1 MHHLVFPINAL
12 PSSQMV
18 EEGIDEILWK
28 ADVKFEALRRYYEQ
42 IEADVLFYFSD
53 VVIQAEAMG
62 AKAKYSR
69 KMMPAVEA
77 TARVMSLPDPAQV
90 PRMAVNANV
99 LRRMAGEF
107 PYKLRA
113 ALVYGPFTVAGLLAG
128 EEAILRKLIDDPKE
142 VLSLLEKT
150 FECARR
156 YALYL
161 VESGANLLWISDPL
175 AGLIPPDQ
183 FWDFAGN
190 FLRRIFEL
198 FASIPTI
205 LHICGDTYQIIQAM
219 VGTGVRGISFDN
231 CMDLLA
237 VEDEIPK
244 DVYIIGNI
252 DPVEVIELGS
262 PEEIISRTTD
272 LVSMMALKN
281 NFVLSTG
288 CAVPPSAPIEN
299 VRLFLET
306 GRKSFADLRPHIP
319 LLSEISRNV
328 YTGNG
333 EETKQGVA
341 AALEDGVEP
350 LTIIS
355 SGLTRAIRKGSTMY
369 EAKSCFLPAILLMV
383 DAFYK
388 GFQALENT
396 LELGGSK
403 KSSIVLGTVKG
414 DIHEIGKNLVKIF
427 LETYGHRVVDLGV
440 DVDEDAFIRAYQKY
454 HPTIIGLS
462 AFTTESRKEMGKIIS
477 AFHREGIREVLFVV
491 GGAAVNHEVS
501 RSLGADGY
509 ARDAVRAVGMIE
521 KLLQQ
526 SEVGV

>member
-1 MHHLVFPINAL
+1 
-12 PSSQMV
+12 MV

-107 PYKLRA
+107 PDKLRA

-231 CMDLLA
+231 CMDL
-237 VEDEIPK
+237 
-244 DVYIIGNI
+244 
-252 DPVEVIELGS
+252 
-262 PEEIISRTTD
+262 
-272 LVSMMALKN
+272 
-281 NFVLSTG
+281 
-288 CAVPPSAPIEN
+288 
-299 VRLFLET
+299 
-306 GRKSFADLRPHIP
+306 
-319 LLSEISRNV
+319 
-328 YTGNG
+328 
-333 EETKQGVA
+333 
-341 AALEDGVEP
+341 
-350 LTIIS
+350 
-355 SGLTRAIRKGSTMY
+355 
-369 EAKSCFLPAILLMV
+369 
-383 DAFYK
+383 
-388 GFQALENT
+388 
-396 LELGGSK
+396 
-403 KSSIVLGTVKG
+403 
-414 DIHEIGKNLVKIF
+414 
-427 LETYGHRVVDLGV
+427 
-440 DVDEDAFIRAYQKY
+440 
-454 HPTIIGLS
+454 
-462 AFTTESRKEMGKIIS
+462 
-477 AFHREGIREVLFVV
+477 
-491 GGAAVNHEVS
+491 
-501 RSLGADGY
+501 
-509 ARDAVRAVGMIE
+509 
-521 KLLQQ
+521 
-526 SEVGV
+526 